1 VVSLNFM
8 QKNNLIG
15 CDMEWLEDYISNI
28 GADKRYAIKLLRW
41 VYRKRIF
48 DLGLINDIPRAL
60 LDEIAKNFDVG
71 LFYPSEILA
80 GNDGSVKYLYQN
92 DKNMLFESVL
102 MRAEKRNTLCVS
114 SQSGCRMCCKF
125 CMTGSIGFK
134 GNLTSRDIL
143 NQLLAIP
150 KSKEVNRIVIMGMG
164 EPLDNSDEVLS
175 AIRILT
181 ADWGCAFGK
190 TNITLSSVGIIDELK
205 RFLDAPP
212 CNLAISL
219 HSPFRDERSDLMPI
233 EKSNPIKEVVNL
245 IKNNPLPKPLRVS
258 FEYVALSGVNL
269 SSNHAMAIAEML
281 KGIPCHL
288 NIIPWNSHESAK
300 FKTPKDEELQLFI
313 AQLNSLG
320 VLTTI
325 RKSMANEIGAACGQ
339 MAGRKKST

>member
-1 VVSLNFM
+1 MEPLIG
-8 QKNNLIG
+8 KHILELNNLLG
-15 CDMEWLEDYISNI
+15 DSSLSE
-28 GADKRYAIKLLRW
+28 KLARW
-41 VYRKRIF
+41 IYRKRIS
-48 DLGLINDIPRAL
+48 DLNSINDIPKVI
-60 LDEIAKNFDVG
+60 LDKIKSNFDLGRYLPKEV
-71 LFYPSEILA
+71 LTA
-80 GNDGSVKYLYQN
+80 NDGSFKHLFQN
-92 DKNMLFESVL
+92 EQGQVFESVL
-102 MRAEKRNTLCVS
+102 MKTEKRNTLCVS
-114 SQSGCRMCCKF
+114 SQSGCRMGCKF

-134 GNLTSRDIL
+134 GNLTSHDIL

-150 KSKEVNRIVIMGMG
+150 NSKEVNRIVIMGMG
-164 EPLDNSDEVLS
+164 EPFDNYDEVFK

-190 TNITLSSVGIIDELK
+190 ANITLSSVGIIDELK

-233 EKSNPIKEVVNL
+233 EKSNPIEEVVNL
-245 IKNNPLPKPLRVS
+245 IRNNPLPKPLRVS

-269 SSNHAMAIAEML
+269 SSNHALAIAELL

-288 NIIPWNSHESAK
+288 NIIPWNSHKNAK
-300 FKTPKDEELQLFI
+300 FNTPKDEELQLFI

-320 VLTTI
+320 VLTSV

-339 MAGRKKST
+339 MAGRRKSY